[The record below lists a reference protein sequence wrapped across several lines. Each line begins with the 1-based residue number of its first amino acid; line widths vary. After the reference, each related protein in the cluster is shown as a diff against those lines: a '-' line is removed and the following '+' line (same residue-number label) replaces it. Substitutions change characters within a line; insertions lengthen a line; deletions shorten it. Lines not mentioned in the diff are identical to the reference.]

1 MRYTKEINGL
11 KIKQTN
17 RKMELIIILATLAII
32 YIIVS
37 LFKVYE
43 SIEFQYSVVRFIR
56 IINGLIATI
65 SIAVG
70 LNLYKKT
77 KELSIYILLLV
88 YISFAITVI
97 FGQIDYATFLNYSFN
112 VTNYLTITVSLLRV
126 VILSSII
133 IPNSTIYKIIEKNRG
148 KSLIFVITYS
158 IFAWII
164 EKQLFVGGIFE
175 NKKTL
180 IIYTIFL
187 NISYLVIAI
196 KLLLKSI
203 NKNRVILN
211 AFSISLLIVAIKLLY
226 ITMVFKYNSFNM
238 KLISALLTYLTFFV
252 VVVGSVIE
260 LYLINGKVEHL
271 NNELIKFYN
280 LAHFNSYNYMFICDR
295 NLNISYMNNK
305 IKEHYGQ
312 DIDEKWYKE
321 KILKNDGF
329 KEKINEIQEELTKN
343 GAWRGLVNVSNNKC
357 IFDCYIQMIYS
368 SENKSF
374 NENENEILVSFIS
387 ITDRIKLEQELEVR
401 KLNDTKK
408 SEFISTLSHELKTPL
423 NVLYST
429 LQLLEGTKSNGA
441 DEFLKVYDKYSS
453 SLKLNSKRMIRLINN
468 IVDTTKIDTGII
480 SPNFGNYEIVSFIE
494 NIVISTVSFL
504 KFKNI
509 TIEFDTNVE
518 EHYIKCDPNMIEK
531 VVLNLLSNSIKYTE
545 HSGRIKVNIN
555 VSEKNVVL
563 TFEDNGIGIPID
575 MKDKVFER
583 FLRLDNSFKRLNE
596 GSGIGLS
603 IVKSMV
609 EAHDG
614 FIFVSSELERG
625 SIFDIVLPNV
635 LVDNMP
641 MKIYEFDE
649 ANTELELSDIYN

>member
-17 RKMELIIILATLAII
+17 RKKELIIILATLAII

>member
-1 MRYTKEINGL
+1 M
-11 KIKQTN
+11 
-17 RKMELIIILATLAII
+17 
-32 YIIVS
+32 
-37 LFKVYE
+37 
-43 SIEFQYSVVRFIR
+43 
-56 IINGLIATI
+56 
-65 SIAVG
+65 
-70 LNLYKKT
+70 
-77 KELSIYILLLV
+77 
-88 YISFAITVI
+88 
-97 FGQIDYATFLNYSFN
+97 
-112 VTNYLTITVSLLRV
+112 
-126 VILSSII
+126 
-133 IPNSTIYKIIEKNRG
+133 
-148 KSLIFVITYS
+148 
-158 IFAWII
+158 
-164 EKQLFVGGIFE
+164 
-175 NKKTL
+175 
-180 IIYTIFL
+180 
-187 NISYLVIAI
+187 VIAI

-329 KEKINEIQEELTKN
+329 KEKINEIQEALTKN

-374 NENENEILVSFIS
+374 NENEILVSFIS

-468 IVDTTKIDTGII
+468 IVDTTKIDTGVI

>member
-374 NENENEILVSFIS
+374 NENEILVSFIS

-429 LQLLEGTKSNGA
+429 LQLLERTKSNGA

>member
-17 RKMELIIILATLAII
+17 RKKELIIILATLAIM

-56 IINGLIATI
+56 IINGLIAII

-305 IKEHYGQ
+305 IKEQYGQ

-374 NENENEILVSFIS
+374 NELEMLSLLKDILTSRKDKIEKYIDNSVLVTEISKQSDEFEDNMKTSKQENDDTSIENSVDSTDKNLTQDVVENKSDNELEGTQFEVSTEEKKVYDITYSNILDELKSCILKVDEKIKEYESKSSDTDNTKQLQDGDETITKDDDKIEDSKAENEIADRKEKLLGEMILVYKEFLAKENKFYTDNMNLLLQNTTNVIS
-387 ITDRIKLEQELEVR
+387 DLAKYTTSELTSDMKYIYLSLPDKLENNLENTNLNLNIELKELSNNLHKEIIELVNLYVKVERLYDELEV
-401 KLNDTKK
+401 D
-408 SEFISTLSHELKTPL
+408 
-423 NVLYST
+423 
-429 LQLLEGTKSNGA
+429 
-441 DEFLKVYDKYSS
+441 D
-453 SLKLNSKRMIRLINN
+453 
-468 IVDTTKIDTGII
+468 
-480 SPNFGNYEIVSFIE
+480 
-494 NIVISTVSFL
+494 
-504 KFKNI
+504 
-509 TIEFDTNVE
+509 
-518 EHYIKCDPNMIEK
+518 IKAK
-531 VVLNLLSNSIKYTE
+531 
-545 HSGRIKVNIN
+545 
-555 VSEKNVVL
+555 
-563 TFEDNGIGIPID
+563 
-575 MKDKVFER
+575 
-583 FLRLDNSFKRLNE
+583 
-596 GSGIGLS
+596 
-603 IVKSMV
+603 
-609 EAHDG
+609 A
-614 FIFVSSELERG
+614 
-625 SIFDIVLPNV
+625 
-635 LVDNMP
+635 
-641 MKIYEFDE
+641 
-649 ANTELELSDIYN
+649 

>member
-17 RKMELIIILATLAII
+17 RKKELIIILATLAIM

>member
-329 KEKINEIQEELTKN
+329 KEKINEIQEALTKN

-635 LVDNMP
+635 LVDNIP

>member
-1 MRYTKEINGL
+1 MRYTKEINKL

-17 RKMELIIILATLAII
+17 RKKELIIILATLAIM

-43 SIEFQYSVVRFIR
+43 SSEFQYSVVRFIR

-271 NNELIKFYN
+271 NNELGGKGI
-280 LAHFNSYNYMFICDR
+280 ASWI
-295 NLNISYMNNK
+295 
-305 IKEHYGQ
+305 EP
-312 DIDEKWYKE
+312 
-321 KILKNDGF
+321 
-329 KEKINEIQEELTKN
+329 N
-343 GAWRGLVNVSNNKC
+343 GG
-357 IFDCYIQMIYS
+357 Y
-368 SENKSF
+368 
-374 NENENEILVSFIS
+374 FIS
-387 ITDRIKLEQELEVR
+387 LDVMPGCAKRIGELC
-401 KLNDTKK
+401 KDA
-408 SEFISTLSHELKTPL
+408 
-423 NVLYST
+423 
-429 LQLLEGTKSNGA
+429 G
-441 DEFLKVYDKYSS
+441 
-453 SLKLNSKRMIRLINN
+453 
-468 IVDTTKIDTGII
+468 
-480 SPNFGNYEIVSFIE
+480 
-494 NIVISTVSFL
+494 
-504 KFKNI
+504 
-509 TIEFDTNVE
+509 
-518 EHYIKCDPNMIEK
+518 
-531 VVLNLLSNSIKYTE
+531 
-545 HSGRIKVNIN
+545 
-555 VSEKNVVL
+555 VVL
-563 TFEDNGIGIPID
+563 TTIGATYPYGIDPQDTNIRIAP
-575 MKDKVFER
+575 
-583 FLRLDNSFKRLNE
+583 SYP
-596 GSGIGLS
+596 S
-603 IVKSMV
+603 
-609 EAHDG
+609 
-614 FIFVSSELERG
+614 
-625 SIFDIVLPNV
+625 
-635 LVDNMP
+635 VD
-641 MKIYEFDE
+641 
-649 ANTELELSDIYN
+649 ELSKAAELLCICVQLACLEKLLK